1 MDISIYSSREKST
14 KRFNEVLKMVAVKE
28 HLPRFTPEEYFE
40 WEEHQE
46 IRHEY
51 FDGEVYAMTS
61 GTLNHSELAINF
73 GSLLKP
79 HLRGGRCRI
88 LNGDAR
94 INIYNSN
101 KYVYPDLSFTCDD
114 RDRINTK
121 FVSHP
126 CLIAEVL
133 SPSTEAYDRG
143 DKFAM
148 YRLSPSLQDYV
159 LVSADKVAIDIYN
172 KDDRG
177 KWDILNYRSGDVV
190 ELASIDLT
198 FPIEQIYEDIIFEIE
213 E

>member
-1 MDISIYSSREKST
+1 MIAAREHFPK
-14 KRFNEVLKMVAVKE
+14 
-28 HLPRFTPEEYFE
+28 FTPEEYFE

-51 FDGEVYAMTS
+51 FDGEVYAMTG
-61 GTLNHSELAINF
+61 GTLNHSEIAINF
-73 GSLLKP
+73 GALLRAN
-79 HLRGGRCRI
+79 LRGGKCRL

-101 KYVYPDLSFTCDD
+101 KYVYPDLSVTCDQ
-114 RDRINTK
+114 RDRTNTK

-126 CLIAEVL
+126 CLIVEVL

-159 LVSADKVAIDIYN
+159 LVSANKIAIDIYN
-172 KDDRG
+172 KDERG
-177 KWDILNYRSGDVV
+177 KWDIINYRSGDVV
-190 ELASIDLT
+190 ELASINLT
-198 FPIEQIYEDIIFEIE
+198 FPIEQIYEDIIFDVE

>member
-1 MDISIYSSREKST
+1 MIAARESY
-14 KRFNEVLKMVAVKE
+14 
-28 HLPRFTPEEYFE
+28 PRFTPEEYFE
-40 WEEHQE
+40 WEERQE

-51 FDGEVYAMTS
+51 FDGEVYAMTG
-61 GTLNHSELAINF
+61 GTLNHSEIAINF
-73 GSLLKP
+73 VSLLKA
-79 HLRGGRCRI
+79 HLRGGKCRL

-94 INIYNSN
+94 VNIHNSN
-101 KYVYPDLSFTCDD
+101 KYVYPDLSVTCNE

-126 CLIAEVL
+126 CLIGEVL
-133 SPSTEAYDRG
+133 SPNTVRAASAFAEAYDRG

-159 LVSADKVAIDIYN
+159 LVSADKVAIDIYT

-177 KWDILNYRSGDVV
+177 KWDILNYRLGDLV

-198 FPIEQIYEDIIFEIE
+198 FPIEQIYEDIIFEADEQKFRQE
-213 E
+213 ESPLK

>member
-1 MDISIYSSREKST
+1 MIAARAS
-14 KRFNEVLKMVAVKE
+14 F
-28 HLPRFTPEEYFE
+28 PRFTPEEYFE
-40 WEEHQE
+40 WEERQE

-51 FDGEVYAMTS
+51 FDGEVYAMTG
-61 GTLNHSELAINF
+61 GTLNHSEIATNF
-73 GSLLKP
+73 GFLLKA
-79 HLRGGRCRI
+79 HLRGGGCRL

-94 INIYNSN
+94 VNIYNSS
-101 KYVYPDLSFTCDD
+101 KYVYPDLSVTCHE
-114 RDRINTK
+114 RDRTNTK

-126 CLIAEVL
+126 CLIGEVL

-159 LVSADKVAIDIYN
+159 LISADKVAIDIYH

-177 KWDILNYRSGDVV
+177 KWDIINYRSGDLV

-198 FPIEQIYEDIIFEIE
+198 FSIEQIYEDIIFEVDEQKFGRE
-213 E
+213 ESPLK